1 MIEKIFINKIWLKRI
16 QTARR
21 IAIFCRITQA
31 QFSIN
36 MLFIVSEYFIE
47 CFFQNEITYVIKV
60 NLCGI
65 LQVINFYY
73 HHEYS

>member
-36 MLFIVSEYFIE
+36 MLFIVLEYFIE
-47 CFFQNEITYVIKV
+47 CFF
-60 NLCGI
+60 
-65 LQVINFYY
+65 
-73 HHEYS
+73 